1 MNGPNKLEPIQP
13 CAMQDS
19 SLLGPFISCGE
30 NKVLLI
36 LPLGVIFKTLH
47 FRLKFLMGLSL
58 TLVTSFFETSKLW
71 ACIIYALEG
80 LECQG

>member
-1 MNGPNKLEPIQP
+1 M
-13 CAMQDS
+13 
-19 SLLGPFISCGE
+19 LLLSVTFSYSYAE
-30 NKVLLI
+30 SRYAEHYV
-36 LPLGVIFKTLH
+36 TL
-47 FRLKFLMGLSL
+47 RLSIKCDYVSL

>member
-1 MNGPNKLEPIQP
+1 MLHSRVGPGPYLHTL
-13 CAMQDS
+13 DS
-19 SLLGPFISCGE
+19 AGKACQ
-30 NKVLLI
+30 
-36 LPLGVIFKTLH
+36 
-47 FRLKFLMGLSL
+47 GLSL

>member
-1 MNGPNKLEPIQP
+1 MNIKRCFDQLNQTICK
-13 CAMQDS
+13 C
-19 SLLGPFISCGE
+19 
-30 NKVLLI
+30 LI
-36 LPLGVIFKTLH
+36 FGMLV
-47 FRLKFLMGLSL
+47 SL